1 MITRNRARLVGLFVA
16 CDIIAI
22 VVSYVWSYLLRFHP
36 YIAPRIFPVDPAK
49 GTPTLGS
56 YLVVLPFYIAA
67 HLAIFYFQGFY
78 KSRLRRTKLDDFFY
92 ISLNA
97 VLTIIVAIAALNTV
111 IGYTPS
117 GRATLGGHP
126 LEKPS
131 RAFLIIYFLGVVF
144 MISILRNQIYYVM
157 KRRHKRGLNLQNV
170 LIVGAGEM
178 GTTVAQK
185 LLQVKDL
192 GFVVKGFLDNDR
204 SPGDAV
210 PVDGG
215 VAVLGRIED
224 IGRVI
229 EDLNIQE
236 VYVTLGLSN
245 YGKILETLQIA
256 QKYPVNVRL
265 IPDLFQL
272 LTLKANIQDLDGYP
286 VISIDDVPLRG
297 ARLVLKRITDAVLSA
312 IGLVLLAPVFLV
324 VAVLIRLTSR
334 GPIFYHQER
343 VGNDGRRF
351 VVHKFRTMVLDAEEA
366 TGPVMSGP
374 DDPRITRLGRFLRK
388 YSVDEFPQLVNILK
402 GEMSLVGP
410 RPERPEFVREF
421 TEKIPKY
428 MLRHK
433 VKSGLTGWAQVH
445 GLRQGTSIE
454 KRLEYDFYYI
464 QNWSFALDLKI
475 LWMTLRK
482 GFIDKTLSG
491 SSD

>member
-1 MITRNRARLVGLFVA
+1 VITRNRARLVGLFVA
-16 CDIIAI
+16 SDVIAI

-36 YIAPRIFPVDPAK
+36 YIAPHIFPVDPAK
-49 GTPTLGS
+49 GTPLLGS
-56 YLVVLPFYIAA
+56 YLVVLPFYIVA
-67 HLAIFYFQGFY
+67 HLVIFYFQGFY

-97 VLTIIVAIAALNTV
+97 VLTILVAIAALNTV

-117 GRATLGGHP
+117 GRAMLGGHP

-157 KRRHKRGLNLQNV
+157 KRRYKRGLNLQNV

-178 GTTVAQK
+178 GLTVAQK

-192 GFVVKGFLDNDR
+192 GFVVKGFLDNDLR
-204 SPGDAV
+204 PGDTV

-224 IGRVI
+224 IGRAI

-236 VYVTLGLSN
+236 VYVTLGLTN

-297 ARLVLKRITDAVLSA
+297 ARLVLKRVTDAVLSA
-312 IGLVLLAPVFLV
+312 IGLVLLAPVFLI
-324 VAVLIRLTSR
+324 VAALIKLTSR
-334 GPIFYHQER
+334 GPVYYHQER

-351 VVHKFRTMVLDAEEA
+351 VVHKFRTMVFDAEEA
-366 TGPVMSGP
+366 SGPVMCSP

-410 RPERPEFVREF
+410 RPERPEFVKEF

-482 GFIDKTLSG
+482 GFIDKTFSG
-491 SSD
+491 PSD